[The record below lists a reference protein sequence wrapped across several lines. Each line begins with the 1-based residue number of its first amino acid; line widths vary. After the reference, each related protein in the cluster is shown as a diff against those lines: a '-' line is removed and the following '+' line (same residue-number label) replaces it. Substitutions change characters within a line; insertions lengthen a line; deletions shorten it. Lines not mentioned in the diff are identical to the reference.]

1 MKFRGTRRYL
11 GMTRHNTVPPS
22 LPSPPK
28 PAVAYSDR
36 NKDKDKPP
44 PGEEQA
50 GTRTTRWL
58 LENSLQRR
66 VAIAEHRV
74 AVMDAEATRLRKGLH
89 LSVASAAAGT
99 ARAAEAAYAVHTA
112 SVKKAEE
119 AAAREKETAAAKR
132 AESVR
137 RQVSIEQ
144 RRRANLAAKGIDN
157 PAPGSVE
164 EMWVRMEEC
173 DPSAGVGQH
182 KSKYGK
188 HHKKKQAAGP
198 GAGQSQLS
206 LAAAFLGFGPASEV
220 AARTGSRRGKRRDEK
235 DRDTIRQAIN
245 SAGSVG
251 SSMLLDV
258 EASADVAPGSAGG
271 RGRESAPPK
280 LPGAEQET
288 RSVVLPAL

>member
-1 MKFRGTRRYL
+1 
-11 GMTRHNTVPPS
+11 MTRHNTVPPS

-44 PGEEQA
+44 PGEDQA
-50 GTRTTRWL
+50 GTKTTRWL

-99 ARAAEAAYAVHTA
+99 ARAAEAAYAVHAA
-112 SVKKAEE
+112 SVKEAEE
-119 AAAREKETAAAKR
+119 AASREKEAAAAKR

-137 RQVSIEQ
+137 RKVSIEQ
-144 RRRANLAAKGIDN
+144 RRRANLAAKGLDD

-164 EMWVRMEEC
+164 EMWVQMEERE
-173 DPSAGVGQH
+173 PNAGHGQH
-182 KSKYGK
+182 KSKHGK
-188 HHKKKQAAGP
+188 HHKKKQAAGAE
-198 GAGQSQLS
+198 GDGQSQLS
-206 LAAAFLGFGPASEV
+206 LAAAFLGFDPASEV
-220 AARTGSRRGKRRDEK
+220 AARTGSRRGRRREDK
-235 DRDTIRQAIN
+235 DRDTLRQAIDG
-245 SAGSVG
+245 AG
-251 SSMLLDV
+251 
-258 EASADVAPGSAGG
+258 PGAGG
-271 RGRESAPPK
+271 SGRESAPPK